1 MYTQFFGNFLLSK
14 GAVPADKLVDALQKQ
29 SSTYLK
35 LGTLAIH
42 AGLLTAADVDRIVI
56 MQTHQDKKFGE
67 LAVENGFLTKDQVDE
82 LLSAQKP
89 DYLLLGQ
96 ILIEDGLL
104 TNTQFEDLLQEYQSS
119 NEIANLD
126 AANEQKDMVDKLIQ
140 RAFSIDDSD
149 VSDKVV
155 AYLNLLF
162 NNIVRF
168 IGKDF
173 TPLNPIL
180 KSEYLTNYC
189 VTQKIEGLFNL
200 NSGVDLGT
208 NTAIGFA
215 SRYAKETFTEF
226 DEYVGAALEDFMNLH
241 NGLFNVNMSNEHSI
255 ELNLF
260 PPMVHQEET
269 LSSEDKT
276 YVFPI
281 IFPFGTVNFLL
292 QL

>member
-67 LAVENGFLTKDQVDE
+67 LAIENGFLTKEQVDE

-104 TNTQFEDLLQEYQSS
+104 TNAEFEALLQEYQTS
-119 NEIANLD
+119 NEIDNLN

-140 RAFSIDDSD
+140 KSFALDDSEI
-149 VSDKVV
+149 SEKIV

-173 TPLNPIL
+173 TPLNPVL

-189 VTQKIEGLFNL
+189 VTQKIEGVLTL
-200 NSGVDLGT
+200 DSGVDLSAS
-208 NTAIGFA
+208 TAIGFA
-215 SRYAKETFTEF
+215 SRYAKETFAEF
-226 DEYVGAALEDFMNLH
+226 DEYVSASIEDFLNLH
-241 NGLFNVNMSNEHSI
+241 NGLFNVNMSNDFSL
-255 ELNLF
+255 ELNLC
-260 PPMVHQEET
+260 PPMVHKEET
-269 LSSEDKT
+269 LT
-276 YVFPI
+276 YGKKIYIFPI

-292 QL
+292 ML